1 MLYMIIEHFEP
12 GAAPAIYRR
21 ARDHGRQLP
30 EGLEY
35 VESWVDLDYAR
46 CFQLMRTD
54 DPASIDVWVAA
65 WRDLVRFE
73 VVPVRTSAEATRLI
87 APRL

>member
-1 MLYMIIEHFEP
+1 MIIEHFEP

-73 VVPVRTSAEATRLI
+73 VVPVRTYAEATRLI